1 MAFVEAENTSN
12 MTQSYI
18 QLDMTMCS
26 AVLQESG
33 FTPAVTESS
42 QGTCSPLDSDYW
54 LSAPL
59 PQCSSPPSSSAA
71 RSQLVLRA
79 SPGRDTNI

>member
-18 QLDMTMCS
+18 QLGMTMCS
-26 AVLQESG
+26 AVLQCD

-59 PQCSSPPSSSAA
+59 PQCSSPLSSSAA